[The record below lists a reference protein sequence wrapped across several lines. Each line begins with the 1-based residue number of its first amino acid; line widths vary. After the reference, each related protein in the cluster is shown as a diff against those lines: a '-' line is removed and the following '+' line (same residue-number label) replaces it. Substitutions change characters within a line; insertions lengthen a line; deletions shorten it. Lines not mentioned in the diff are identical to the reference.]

1 MERVVNSNVMWLG
14 FAFALISFV
23 HNHTALF
30 IIFCWRGWCVC
41 VCVCVCV
48 YVCVCV
54 SVCVCVCVYVR
65 GASFKLGRPRS
76 KGRKGFGRR
85 RTGGGRSLKL
95 GNFRWRHM
103 CILPDFNESFLV
115 ISKFETFVLHEL
127 IPQIISLTSLLSK
140 SPKDYIIHLGKCL
153 LFEKHMLQSLKVRSQ
168 VNVWQLT
175 AI

>member
-1 MERVVNSNVMWLG
+1 MTWFCFCFDFVRSQSHCLVYYILLERV
-14 FAFALISFV
+14 
-23 HNHTALF
+23 
-30 IIFCWRGWCVC
+30 
-41 VCVCVCV
+41 
-48 YVCVCV
+48 
-54 SVCVCVCVYVR
+54 VCVCVCVYVR

-153 LFEKHMLQSLKVRSQ
+153 LFE
-168 VNVWQLT
+168 
-175 AI
+175 

>member
-1 MERVVNSNVMWLG
+1 MWCDLVLLLLW
-14 FAFALISFV
+14 FRSFTITLPCLLYFV
-23 HNHTALF
+23 
-30 IIFCWRGWCVC
+30 GEGGVYVCVC

-48 YVCVCV
+48 
-54 SVCVCVCVYVR
+54 SVCVCVYVR

-76 KGRKGFGRR
+76 RGRKGFGRR

-103 CILPDFNESFLV
+103 CIVLDFNESFLV

-127 IPQIISLTSLLSK
+127 IPQIISLTSLVSK

-153 LFEKHMLQSLKVRSQ
+153 LFE
-168 VNVWQLT
+168 
-175 AI
+175 

>member
-1 MERVVNSNVMWLG
+1 MTWFCFCFDFVRSQSHCLVYYILLERVV
-14 FAFALISFV
+14 
-23 HNHTALF
+23 
-30 IIFCWRGWCVC
+30 CVC

-48 YVCVCV
+48 YVCVCK
-54 SVCVCVCVYVR
+54 CVCVCVYVR

>member
-1 MERVVNSNVMWLG
+1 MTWFCFCFDFVRSQSHCLVYYILLERV
-14 FAFALISFV
+14 
-23 HNHTALF
+23 
-30 IIFCWRGWCVC
+30 VC

-54 SVCVCVCVYVR
+54 SVCVCVYVR

-127 IPQIISLTSLLSK
+127 IPQIISLTSLLFK